1 MTSLRTQLLAWLL
14 PGFVLVGAVAG
25 LGVYFSVRHA
35 FEADLDAR
43 LGRLAGMARL
53 ALNNQLGVAT
63 SGPRGMTLR
72 PACVFLEWPAQH
84 GFVARKIPDSPLRV
98 PAQAPAR

>member
-14 PGFVLVGAVAG
+14 PGFVLIGAAAG
-25 LGVYFSVRHA
+25 VGVYYSVRHA
-35 FEADLDAR
+35 FEAELDAR

-53 ALNNQLGVAT
+53 ALHNQVGVAA

-72 PACVFLEWPAQH
+72 AFIAREDFKASGQYFEQWKPDGTAERSWPTLA
-84 GFVARKIPDSPLRV
+84 A
-98 PAQAPAR
+98 